1 MHISGTTHVHGPHGV
16 NALHALRRPPETQ
29 PTQPAQA
36 PVDRV
41 EISPAAEAALQAA
54 ESGAVRQD
62 LVDRIRAEIASG
74 TYETPDKLDVAVDRL
89 LDEIG

>member
-1 MHISGTTHVHGPHGV
+1 MHISGTTHVHGPHGIQ
-16 NALHALRRPPETQ
+16 APHALRRSPETQ
-29 PTQPAQA
+29 PALPTDT

-54 ESGAVRQD
+54 ETGAIRQD
-62 LVDRIRAEIASG
+62 LVNRIRAEIAAG
-74 TYETPDKLDVAVDRL
+74 TYETPEKLDAALDRL